1 MQASKDHANSIHE
14 ANPDGV
20 KAYAKVAAQDWTF
33 YITKLVVNIGRS
45 PETLHDETDD
55 DNHIHIDLGPA
66 KIVSRNHA
74 VIRFDT
80 KEEQWL
86 LDVVGRNGVKVD
98 GTFLKPFEGSH
109 CLSSGEVLEIGGV
122 EMMFVLPTDISPL
135 NVDTKIL
142 LRCGLGAEALASHSH
157 RRHSL
162 VPSASQ
168 DNNRPGTP
176 PSAQGPGTS
185 ILGQTPGLSTPAPIM
200 VGADGV
206 DLSQDENQHIKP
218 QFSYAQ
224 MITQAII
231 NSPDGRLNLSGIY
244 DYIMSAYSYYRHQQ
258 PSGWQVRTISPLA
271 RAIVHPFGEGAC
283 R

>member
-1 MQASKDHANSIHE
+1 MSRITPHLRTTEEPVQASKDHANSIHE

-45 PETLHDETDD
+45 PESSFDD
-55 DNHIHIDLGPA
+55 KEDPNYIHIDLGPA

-80 KEEQWL
+80 KAEEWC

-98 GTFLKPFEGSH
+98 GTLVKPADTPH
-109 CLSSGEVLEIGGV
+109 TLSSGEVLEIGGV

-135 NVDTKIL
+135 HVDGKIL
-142 LRCGLGAEALASHSH
+142 ERCGLSAERTAAQAPGRHAL
-157 RRHSL
+157 
-162 VPSASQ
+162 VGSASQ
-168 DNNRPGTP
+168 DQKRPGTP
-176 PSAQGPGTS
+176 PSAQGPRGS
-185 ILGQTPGLSTPAPIM
+185 ALSRTPGLSTPAPVM
-200 VGADGV
+200 VGVDGV
-206 DLSQDENQHIKP
+206 DLSHDKNQHIKP

-231 NSPDGRLNLSGIY
+231 NSPDGKLNLSGIY

-258 PSGWQVRTISPLA
+258 PSGWQVRNHFP
-271 RAIVHPFGEGAC
+271 
-283 R
+283 